1 MIIIL
6 FCLLNIFCIHL
17 YFTKKYHFFIFCS
30 LMVLIAEPIFQKL
43 LDETL
48 KGETFNVF
56 GFDRVK
62 TNLVI
67 IATNIFI
74 LLNAKKNDLNLK
86 LKESLF
92 QFSIIIIFFH
102 AINVVLSENIQN
114 SLIVATVAILG
125 PLMYFNVI
133 LAIPKEKFIDTTM
146 MLKIIYGV
154 NILFLLIGLVY
165 YNNTLSKGESSNL
178 DIIRTGGGLWL
189 SNIATQILAV
199 FFPFIFSKTNF
210 KHANLLKII
219 TALLYVV
226 LLIISM
232 SRTGLIVYFLML
244 VVIFWNTKK
253 KLGYIILG
261 LIIFNATIFVSA
273 EIFKINVVKLY
284 TERFLEQGDAVST
297 TTSDSRFEIWKE
309 CMDIVSGH
317 EIVGTGISTFTDIN
331 KYGFSNAHNI
341 FINIFVERGIIG
353 FVLFLLFL
361 NFIFFV
367 IKQSKIIF
375 QNAQAEIEFVHLFK
389 IGFLGYLCIGLTG
402 NDMFVNSGFIN
413 GWATYFILFLL
424 AILLKKASNYKLI

>member
-30 LMVLIAEPIFQKL
+30 LMVLISEPIFQKL
-43 LDETL
+43 VDDSL

-86 LKESLF
+86 LKASLF
-92 QFSIIIIFFH
+92 QFSIITIFFH
-102 AINVVLSENIQN
+102 IINVILSENIQN

-146 MLKIIYGV
+146 MLKIIYVV

-244 VVIFWNTKK
+244 VVIFWNSRK
-253 KLGYIILG
+253 KLGYVFLG
-261 LIIFNATIFVSA
+261 LIIFNLTVFISA
-273 EIFKINVVKLY
+273 EIFKIDVVKLY

-297 TTSDSRFEIWKE
+297 TTSDSRFEIWE
-309 CMDIVSGH
+309 ESIDILSGH
-317 EIVGTGISTFTDIN
+317 EIAGTGISSFTDIN
-331 KYGFSNAHNI
+331 KSGFSNAHNI
-341 FINIFVERGIIG
+341 FINILVERGIIG
-353 FVLFLLFL
+353 LVLFLF
-361 NFIFFV
+361 FIFFV
-367 IKQSKIIF
+367 FSVCNQTQKIF
-375 QNAQAEIEFVHLFK
+375 KNDEPEIEFVHFFRIGML
-389 IGFLGYLCIGLTG
+389 GFLSVGLTG